1 VQAKHKI
8 SPIVITGGAQR
19 LGLAVAQALRA
30 RQYPVVITYRRERP
44 LLEQLRREGIET
56 IHADF
61 DDEDGPE
68 LLAAEL
74 GNRYSSLRA
83 LIHNASQWIPE
94 GGAEDHSQVLERML
108 KVHVRAPYLLNLAC
122 GALLRRHGEQ
132 QGYADIIHMS
142 DYVAST
148 GSSKHIAYAASK
160 AALDNLTLS
169 FASKFAPLVKVNSIA
184 PALLMFNPE
193 DDEAYR
199 QKARNKS
206 LLGIV
211 PGEEEAVNAI
221 CYLLQSRYLTG
232 KTIALD
238 GGRHLARAS

>member
-1 VQAKHKI
+1 MQANDPI

-19 LGLAVAQALRA
+19 LGLAVARSLRA
-30 RQYPVVITYRRERP
+30 QQHSVVITYRRERP

-56 IHADF
+56 IRADF
-61 DDEDGPE
+61 DDENGPE
-68 LLAAEL
+68 LLATEL
-74 GNRYSSLRA
+74 TSRYGSLRA

-94 GGAEDHSQVLERML
+94 SDAEDPGQVLERML
-108 KVHVRAPYLLNLAC
+108 RVHVRAPYLLNLAC
-122 GALLRRHGEQ
+122 GELLRCHGEQ
-132 QGYADIIHMS
+132 HGYADIIHMS

-169 FASKFAPLVKVNSIA
+169 FASKYAPLVKVNSIA

-199 QKARNKS
+199 QKARSKS

-211 PGEEEAVNAI
+211 PGEDEGVNAI
-221 CYLLQSRYLTG
+221 SYLLQSRYLTG